1 MKKQKNLKQ
10 HIGLLLAAG
19 LLFAGTTVSAAENE
33 PEQPK
38 CMTTE
43 QVEELNLCNTLDE
56 QEPLTVEEATRTY
69 QAGNTVVSFLGDS
82 ITTYQDYTDYSEA
95 GNYYKDSIMSVDDT
109 WWMQVLKANDWT
121 LGVNESLGGSRVT
134 WDGVTEDNLHH
145 IGKNYYMASDTRIDK
160 LGKNGVPD
168 KIFVFGGMNDI
179 LSQGAAN
186 VGNVQE
192 TYTYGKTDDFGDA
205 YYTMIIKIEKKYP
218 DAQIICL
225 IPYHTIYSLNYQII
239 AQDTEKVAAI
249 IKDICEKKDLV
260 ALDLRELNLEGQND
274 METADY
280 VHPNERGMKK
290 IADFTLKGIVPVY
303 GLVEKDGKY
312 YYYDENGKK
321 VRDRLVEY
329 EGNTWYFQKDGT
341 AAVSK
346 RVDDSSGEDKLYF
359 DENGHMVKDAMQK
372 DPNSDHDWYF
382 DGDWTYYM
390 QADGTPMK
398 DRLTYHPDGE
408 HIIYLDKKG
417 HEVFNNFQYCPSVGY
432 TCYFDSQG
440 YLYKDQI
447 TFVGNRVYYLNAN
460 GKMEDSG
467 WFQFANGR
475 DYGYA
480 NSNGTLATTGFSYD
494 PYGRVVFYHW
504 NGMVARGLISDGVYY
519 YNMDADDGHY
529 LGQFPVR

>member
-205 YYTMIIKIEKKYP
+205 YYTMITKIEKEYP

-290 IADFTLKGIVPVY
+290 IADFTLEGIKPHY

-312 YYYDENGKK
+312 YYYDENGKM
-321 VRDRLVEY
+321 VRDKLIDY
-329 EGNTWYFQKDGT
+329 DGNTWYF
-341 AAVSK
+341 
-346 RVDDSSGEDKLYF
+346 
-359 DENGHMVKDAMQK
+359 
-372 DPNSDHDWYF
+372 
-382 DGDWTYYM
+382 
-390 QADGTPMK
+390 
-398 DRLTYHPDGE
+398 
-408 HIIYLDKKG
+408 
-417 HEVFNNFQYCPSVGY
+417 
-432 TCYFDSQG
+432 
-440 YLYKDQI
+440 
-447 TFVGNRVYYLNAN
+447 
-460 GKMEDSG
+460 
-467 WFQFANGR
+467 
-475 DYGYA
+475 
-480 NSNGTLATTGFSYD
+480 
-494 PYGRVVFYHW
+494 
-504 NGMVARGLISDGVYY
+504 
-519 YNMDADDGHY
+519 
-529 LGQFPVR
+529 